1 MVSMPT
7 EFLKRL
13 TTGPWPTALLSALLL
28 LSLYLMSG
36 ATDDSATFNQQ
47 YDILLISNIIGLTLL
62 VAMIAANGYRLYIRY
77 KRSAPGSRLTTR
89 LLTLF
94 IIIAVAGHQGCV
106 TRQIQTTTRTVAGRT
121 YCLKCR

>member
-1 MVSMPT
+1 MPV

-13 TTGPWPTALLSALLL
+13 TTGPWPAAVLLALLL

-47 YDILLISNIIGLTLL
+47 YDILLITNIIGLAML
-62 VAMIAANGYRLYIRY
+62 VAMIAANAYRLYIRY

-94 IIIAVAGHQGCV
+94 IVIAVV
-106 TRQIQTTTRTVAGRT
+106 PVFIV
-121 YCLKCR
+121 YYF